1 MTDMLS
7 FILITT
13 VQMPCVFITSFS
25 CYSLSQQP
33 VILLWPSLSLVISGY
48 SLYFNTSN
56 TSCPCSPHTPT
67 LFMLSCGWTRLCSWT
82 GYPMDLTVQPCLF
95 TAVVTE
101 ENPGLDIKHWLV
113 PLLKFLEIVTLP
125 PSSIFW
131 RNENSTTYPSE
142 VSGFIEILF
151 WFTRNT
157 SKGDSPLFLFPERF
171 PGL

>member
-13 VQMPCVFITSFS
+13 VQMPCVLITSFS

-56 TSCPCSPHTPT
+56 TSCPCSPHIPT

-101 ENPGLDIKHWLV
+101 ENLGLDIKHWLV
-113 PLLKFLEIVTLP
+113 PLLKVLEPSIIYFLEEWEQHNL
-125 PSSIFW
+125 SFW
-131 RNENSTTYPSE
+131 SF
-142 VSGFIEILF
+142 GIH
-151 WFTRNT
+151 WNT
-157 SKGDSPLFLFPERF
+157 FLIYTKYFKGRLALVLIPWTFSWLVI
-171 PGL
+171 